1 MKPWLHLTSVENK
14 LLMIMIQYHT
24 IYTSHFVHNCTLMA
38 FREPLNNMLWD
49 ETSVHTGLS
58 WARIVLT
65 FCRVWMS
72 HTYTRHTAATR
83 DTQQKDDE
91 VTSIACA
98 NNSNCAS
105 LCLKR
110 ESKEVNV
117 SHNDGAVC
125 RATI

>member
-1 MKPWLHLTSVENK
+1 
-14 LLMIMIQYHT
+14 
-24 IYTSHFVHNCTLMA
+24 MA

-72 HTYTRHTAATR
+72 HTYTRCTAAR
-83 DTQQKDDE
+83 QDTQQKDDNM
-91 VTSIACA
+91 TSITHA

-110 ESKEVNV
+110 GSKDMMLLTMMVQSAEPLYNLFLWR
-117 SHNDGAVC
+117 HNKYG
-125 RATI
+125 